1 MSRQIMVD
9 KNAYDDACERVLRDQ
24 LAVNRASGVDEG
36 VTELCKLVSENT
48 MAALRLL
55 LFEETKQN

>member
-24 LAVNRASGVDEG
+24 QTVGRASGMDEK
-36 VTELCKLVSENT
+36 VAEMCELISRNT
-48 MAALRLL
+48 MAAIRLL
-55 LFEETKQN
+55 LFEETEQN